1 MEDLLLPL
9 PEEFG
14 EYEGLR
20 QAPHCNE
27 SITDHQNVSFIP
39 ITSHHKKANNHCG
52 IVIIHPYMCVCVLTA
67 DGEIKNKEREA
78 FRKEFDR

>member
-14 EYEGLR
+14 EYEGSR

-27 SITDHQNVSFIP
+27 SITDHQNVSLFP
-39 ITSHHKKANNHCG
+39 
-52 IVIIHPYMCVCVLTA
+52 
-67 DGEIKNKEREA
+67 
-78 FRKEFDR
+78 